1 VSVPLE
7 LVSYP
12 RFLLF
17 AALWKSTVMR
27 FIIYP
32 IVFLYILTGVL
43 SLPLIS
49 KGDHDMYVTHI
60 WLLVLKIGLTT
71 RSLNPISQTP
81 YKWLGTRDAI
91 LADEFVRRAGKITF
105 SKHAHAQ
112 LDALGLHG
120 KARKSAKKYN
130 RKLVENHMK
139 NVHGAHSATIE

>member
-1 VSVPLE
+1 MSVPLE

-60 WLLVLKIGLTT
+60 WLLVLKSDLQLAASTRYPKRHTSGWGRVMQYWPMSSCGEPEKSLSLSMPM
-71 RSLNPISQTP
+71 RSLT
-81 YKWLGTRDAI
+81 L
-91 LADEFVRRAGKITF
+91 
-105 SKHAHAQ
+105 
-112 LDALGLHG
+112 
-120 KARKSAKKYN
+120 
-130 RKLVENHMK
+130 
-139 NVHGAHSATIE
+139 